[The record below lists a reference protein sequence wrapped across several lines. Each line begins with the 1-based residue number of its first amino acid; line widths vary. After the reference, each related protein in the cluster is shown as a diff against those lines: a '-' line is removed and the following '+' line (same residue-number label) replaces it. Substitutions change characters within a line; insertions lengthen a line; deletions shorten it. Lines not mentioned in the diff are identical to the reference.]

1 MGKVLKVYLASKS
14 PRRKEL
20 LLQIGVE
27 FECLSADIDESV
39 RNNEAPL
46 DYVQRIAQ
54 SKAVAGWSSNARKQE
69 IPLVAADTSV
79 VVGEQ
84 ILGKPKSK
92 QDAIQMLN
100 MLSDNTHLVMTCVVV
115 TNGLKTVNKTSVTE
129 VKFAKLKE
137 QQMLDYIATGDC
149 FDKAGGYGIQGY
161 AARFIESINGSYS
174 GVVGLPVFETA
185 QILEQFE

>member
-46 DYVQRIAQ
+46 DYVLRIAQ

-161 AARFIESINGSYS
+161 AARFIENINGSYT

>member
-46 DYVQRIAQ
+46 DYVERIAQ

-84 ILGKPKSK
+84 ILGKPKSR

-174 GVVGLPVFETA
+174 GVVGLPVFTTA

>member
-1 MGKVLKVYLASKS
+1 MKVYLASKS

-161 AARFIESINGSYS
+161 AARFIENINGSYT

>member
-46 DYVQRIAQ
+46 DYVERIAQ

-84 ILGKPKSK
+84 ILGKPKSR
-92 QDAIQMLN
+92 QHAIQMLN

>member
-46 DYVQRIAQ
+46 DYVERIAQ

-84 ILGKPKSK
+84 ILGKPKSR

>member
-46 DYVQRIAQ
+46 DYVERIAQ

-84 ILGKPKSK
+84 ILGKPKSR
-92 QDAIQMLN
+92 QHAIQMLN
-100 MLSDNTHLVMTCVVV
+100 MLSDNIHLVMTCVVV

>member
-27 FECLSADIDESV
+27 FDCLSADIDESV

-161 AARFIESINGSYS
+161 AARFIENINGSYT

>member
-161 AARFIESINGSYS
+161 AARFIENINGSYT